1 VYSLQRK
8 AIPDSIGCVRSTGYR
23 ASALFS
29 RRSSTGTTSR
39 RRNLSLQEEFERN
52 RKYYAEHGMD
62 VPIAVGDRI
71 SATSPNPNDTNYK
84 VGSIPQIHL
93 IDKKGRIHLVMVG
106 YDDANEPKLAK
117 MIEDLLKE
125 N

>member
-1 VYSLQRK
+1 M
-8 AIPDSIGCVRSTGYR
+8 
-23 ASALFS
+23 
-29 RRSSTGTTSR
+29 
-39 RRNLSLQEEFERN
+39 N
-52 RKYYAEHGMD
+52 

-71 SATSPNPNDTNYK
+71 SATSPNPNDTRYK
-84 VGSIPQIHL
+84 VGGIPQIHL
-93 IDKKGRIHLVMVG
+93 IDKKGRIRLVMVG